1 MPRSTRRLLRGPTA
15 PRNSRSSGG
24 NVEVRSECVLP
35 TVDREGSGEVPIEMT
50 TIRSGRET
58 VAALSRLE
66 RPERLL
72 TLKDLEIRVVA
83 TGQPRELRTTLTVAG
98 SLLAGARPLRV
109 DARGAAEKAD

>member
-35 TVDREGSGEVPIEMT
+35 TVDREGSGEVPIE
-50 TIRSGRET
+50 
-58 VAALSRLE
+58 
-66 RPERLL
+66 
-72 TLKDLEIRVVA
+72 IRVVA
-83 TGQPRELRTTLTVAG
+83 TGQPRELLTTLTVAG

-109 DARGAAEKAD
+109 DARGAAEKED